1 MSFVSM
7 RFVLP
12 VLALGALASPAAA
25 QAFRER
31 HRCGTDQV
39 SKVDPSLPVPAAAGG
54 PRTIYLN
61 RTGATYQVRG
71 STDSLAGNVSSD
83 VLNASRTTVTIP
95 PLGAGFNWTFIA
107 QCVRDAYAPY
117 DVLHHRDQADQRQL
131 RRGGGRRQRHRAR
144 LRPERAVRHRRRPTT
159 SAASPS
165 AASRSRSPRP
175 TAACRSQDRE
185 LCATIAHEIGHL
197 LALEHETLA
206 ADEMSYVPVSQ
217 AWPKSFRME
226 NSTCGTTPGQNRPC
240 SCNNTQPALPSG
252 NTNSHVRLVQ
262 FIGRR
267 ISETIPPTVALVD
280 PTGGTVRRNFT
291 IAATASD
298 ASGVVQVEFAVDGTI
313 VGTDGSAE
321 NGQYTI
327 DVTGLT
333 EGSHTITATASDPSG
348 NEGTATVTVD
358 VTFDCGGCPGGQ
370 TCFEGE
376 CFVANGEPCSPEVAC
391 VGGECA
397 QTAEGT
403 SFCTQVCDLG
413 GDSCPDDGACVDVSR
428 GDGFG
433 LCDFSDSGGCG
444 CQTSSGGG
452 APFAAIG
459 LGAIGLGLIVARR
472 RRRA

>member
-117 DVLHHRDQADQRQL
+117 DVFITETKPTSGNFIEAVVGGNGTELGFSQNDLYGIAAADNFCGVTERGIAFSFSETHR
-131 RRGGGRRQRHRAR
+131 GVSG
-144 LRPERAVRHRRRPTT
+144 
-159 SAASPS
+159 
-165 AASRSRSPRP
+165 
-175 TAACRSQDRE
+175 QDRE

-197 LALEHETLA
+197 VALEHETLA